1 MSRVMFISKKRIQWY
16 IAALAIVVLGAAYAG
31 WHRSQAA
38 SAPPPSDVQVRYIV
52 TTEFT
57 SKTDSGQQLEAYRWD
72 PGTIPVKKGQPV
84 ELRITGVNGESHPFT
99 IEGLGVKAT
108 VNKGKTTVVR
118 FTPKEA
124 GTYAIVCETHSDP
137 KDGVP
142 MVGYLVVQ

>member
-1 MSRVMFISKKRIQWY
+1 MSKVMFISKRRIQWY

-38 SAPPPSDVQVRYIV
+38 SAPVPADTQVRYIM

-57 SKTDSGQQLEAYRWD
+57 WTTDSGKEVEAYRWD
-72 PGTIPVKKGQPV
+72 PGTIPVTKGQPV
-84 ELRITGVNGESHPFT
+84 ELRITGASGQSHPFT
-99 IEGLGVKAT
+99 IEGLNIKAT
-108 VNKGKTTVVR
+108 VTKGKTTIVR

-124 GTYAIVCETHSDP
+124 GTYAIICETHSDP

-142 MVGYLVVQ
+142 MIGYLVVQ